1 MGELVTELS
10 VFFIVL
16 SGISLLMGVYFIKKD
31 QRQQHMYAMLT
42 ACGLAVVFLV
52 LYLTKLALGAGMKYA
67 GPEQYRNL
75 YYFILVSHSILAAAN
90 GPMAIIAVRNA
101 LKGRQLADG
110 RLERSRETGPGK
122 YFGLHRKWA
131 RWTVPVWTYVV
142 VTGWIIYLV
151 MHYYGVPNKA

>member
-1 MGELVTELS
+1 MGELITELS

-16 SGISLLMGVYFIKKD
+16 SGIALLFGVFFIKTN
-31 QRQQHMYAMLT
+31 QRDNHMYAMLT

-75 YYFILVSHSILAAAN
+75 YYFILITHSILAAAN
-90 GPMAIIAVRNA
+90 GPLAIMAVRNA
-101 LKGRQLADG
+101 LKGRKLADG

-122 YFGLHRKWA
+122 YFDQHRKWA
-131 RWTVPVWTYVV
+131 RWTVPVWAYVA
-142 VTGWIIYLV
+142 VTGWVIYMV
-151 MHYYGVPNKA
+151 MHYYGVPSNS